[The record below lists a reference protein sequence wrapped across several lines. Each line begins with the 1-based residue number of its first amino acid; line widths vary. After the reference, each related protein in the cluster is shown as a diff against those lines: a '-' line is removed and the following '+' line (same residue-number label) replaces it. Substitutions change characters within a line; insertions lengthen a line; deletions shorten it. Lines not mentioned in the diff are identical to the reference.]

1 MLFGLIVEGDQKKI
15 VRIPQSEDV
24 DTENQEKFAEQ
35 ALWFFYEE
43 GEKRKQIEFQP
54 GQTQTEENV
63 LYIDEFDDDLMVKEA
78 VKPGVKLDSIILRR
92 SSDSSKASLWSTQGI
107 LIGYFSN

>member
-43 GEKRKQIEFQP
+43 GEKR
-54 GQTQTEENV
+54 
-63 LYIDEFDDDLMVKEA
+63 
-78 VKPGVKLDSIILRR
+78 
-92 SSDSSKASLWSTQGI
+92 
-107 LIGYFSN
+107 

>member
-35 ALWFFYEE
+35 ALWFFCEE

-54 GQTQTEENV
+54 SQTQTEENV
-63 LYIDEFDDDLMVKEA
+63 LYIDEFDDDLMVKEERRFER
-78 VKPGVKLDSIILRR
+78 LFSCLR
-92 SSDSSKASLWSTQGI
+92 SSFDFDGAS
-107 LIGYFSN
+107 